1 MDREGVVS
9 KATADEAAAFG
20 KDEESCKVAYDESE
34 GIIVSTI
41 FLPICLSFDS
51 GLPQC
56 FETVVVKGMKSN
68 VMKRYST
75 FCEAIEGHDRF
86 VRDLA

>member
-1 MDREGVVS
+1 MDREGIVS
-9 KATADEAAAFG
+9 KATAAEAADFG
-20 KDEESCKVAYDESE
+20 KDEQSCKVAFNESQ

-56 FETVVVKGMKSN
+56 FETVVLKGMKSN

-75 FCEAIEGHDRF
+75 FSEAIEGHDRF
-86 VRDLA
+86 VRDLT